1 MPAPMYLAGAVEGP
15 SDEPVLRRIVEE
27 RGAVAYR
34 VQVQN
39 GKQAL
44 RRALPGYNAAARWS
58 AWLVLVD
65 LDQDFAC
72 PGALVAEW
80 LPAPSEF
87 MHFNVVV
94 RQIEAWLLADGER
107 FARFFSIKRNA
118 IPAAPDELPDAKATV
133 LQLAAASRRPAVRQ
147 DMTPRPGSGRR
158 VGPAY
163 TSRLIEFAYSRAEG
177 WRPEVAALRSP
188 SLARCLRR
196 LDELVQDPRLLKGPS
211 AGS

>member
-1 MPAPMYLAGAVEGP
+1 MPPVYISAAVEGP
-15 SDEPVLRRIVEE
+15 ADEPVLRRIVEM
-27 RGAVAYR
+27 RGAVVHR

-39 GKQAL
+39 GKANL

-72 PGALVAEW
+72 PGALVADW
-80 LPAPSEF
+80 LPAPSPHMRF
-87 MHFNVVV
+87 RVVV

-107 FARFFSIKRNA
+107 FASFFTVRKSSV
-118 IPAAPDELPDAKATV
+118 PSEPDTLMDAKTT
-133 LQLAAASRRPAVRQ
+133 LLDLASTSRRSAIRQ

-163 TSRLIEFAYSRAEG
+163 TSRLIDFATDPSAG
-177 WRPEVAALRSP
+177 WRLDVAAKRSP
-188 SLARCLRR
+188 SLAKCLSR
-196 LDELVQDPRLLKGPS
+196 LDELVRDPPH
-211 AGS
+211 